1 MCIWQV
7 RWIHTWL
14 NHLDNIALWLS
25 SRNLSRKFPWWS
37 SIKHVLPQQDW
48 LEETS
53 PELPREMGEHIVYW
67 ETCIVQT
74 NLHKLHWFLANMI
87 EKAKTMCQQWHVPEC
102 VSMIHDTLC
111 FSMWDSLTF
120 HYMGLHEF
128 RRLVWAWFLSSDLW
142 SLLFQC
148 ALSHIR

>member
-25 SRNLSRKFPWWS
+25 SRNLSRNFSWWS

-74 NLHKLHWFLANMI
+74 VLHKLQWFLANMI
-87 EKAKTMCQQWHVPEC
+87 EKAKNNVSTMACARVCLHDPWHT
-102 VSMIHDTLC
+102 VSP
-111 FSMWDSLTF
+111 MWDSRTF

-128 RRLVWAWFLSSDLW
+128 RRLVWAWFLSSGLW

-148 ALSHIR
+148 ALSRIR